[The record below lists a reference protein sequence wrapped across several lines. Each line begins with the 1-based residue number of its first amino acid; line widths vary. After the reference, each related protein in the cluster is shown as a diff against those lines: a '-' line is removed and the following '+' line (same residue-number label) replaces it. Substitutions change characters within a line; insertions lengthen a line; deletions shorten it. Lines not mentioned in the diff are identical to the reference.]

1 MVLSNKT
8 QNAINRRES
17 AYENIGF
24 DRDLFVEFEFAGG

>member
-8 QNAINRRES
+8 QNESNRKKT

-24 DRDLFVEFEFAGG
+24 DRDMFVEFEFADG